1 MLFFQPRRCLLSSF
15 TSGWSNGSVHGS
27 LWSRFWMSYSYIC
40 ISKFSN
46 TKIIFGYKRW
56 CIIYYVQHIEVLFLF
71 EFCLPKAMGLLRLN
85 ALRGTLP
92 SHWRVVDQLLVGVG
106 GLLMLT
112 EDSLFS
118 FRFSHI
124 RIPSVNHISGWV
136 LLIFKDLLFF
146 ITQGS
151 SVPTC
156 SNFGSASWFQI
167 DP

>member
-27 LWSRFWMSYSYIC
+27 LWSIIFIYIC

-56 CIIYYVQHIEVLFLF
+56 CIIYIEILFLF

-92 SHWRVVDQLLVGVG
+92 SHCRVVDQLLVGVG

-118 FRFSHI
+118 FRFPHI

-136 LLIFKDLLFF
+136 HLIFKDLLFF

-156 SNFGSASWFQI
+156 SSFGSASWFQI